1 MLNIVKGKNILEMN
15 GSDLKSLINGYENI
29 VIDIGTGDGKFV
41 YNQARKNPDNFYI
54 GIDSSINL
62 LEDISIKIY
71 KKESRGGLKN
81 IIFIQM
87 PIEEISEELNGIADI
102 IYVNFPWGSLL
113 SGIVRGEEIV
123 LRNIRNIAKSLEN
136 VSLYIY
142 LTYNPSFEPDFIEE
156 KDLPH
161 LSYEY
166 IDTILREKFKNFEI
180 EIKEINT
187 LEVNE
192 AKKLTSWAKKILS
205 QRRREVYE
213 IKAEIQSSS

>member
-15 GSDLKSLINGYENI
+15 DSDLKSLINGYENI

-41 YNQARKNPDNFYI
+41 YNQARKNPNNFYI

-87 PIEEISEELNGIADI
+87 PIEEIPEELNGIADI

-123 LRNIRNIAKSLEN
+123 LKNIVKLAKWEKYIPLN
-136 VSLYIY
+136 IY

-187 LEVNE
+187 LEANE

-205 QRRREVYE
+205 QRKREVFE
-213 IKAEIQSSS
+213 IVGEINR